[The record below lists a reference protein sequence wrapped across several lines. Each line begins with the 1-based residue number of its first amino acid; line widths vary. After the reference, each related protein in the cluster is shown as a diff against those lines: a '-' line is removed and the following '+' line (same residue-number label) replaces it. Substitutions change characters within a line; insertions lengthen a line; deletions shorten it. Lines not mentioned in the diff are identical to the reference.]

1 MKHTG
6 FGEARL
12 TWIRT
17 REGIALSPERYLGE
31 LSDLPRHAEPG
42 DWCDLVILD
51 SEGEMRWIVVAVE
64 SDAAALSTDDHRWS
78 HQARAK
84 ADARDV
90 AAVLASAA
98 AAGWPRAGDGG

>member
-6 FGEARL
+6 FGAARL

-42 DWCDLVILD
+42 DWCDLVIVD
-51 SEGEMRWIVVAVE
+51 TEGEMRWIVVAAE
-64 SDAAALSTDDHRWS
+64 SDAAALAADHSRRS
-78 HQARAK
+78 HQPGAEAGG
-84 ADARDV
+84 RDV
-90 AAVLASAA
+90 AAVPPPATASS
-98 AAGWPRAGDGG
+98 